1 MHVDA
6 TAKNINTI
14 INNFRRKTMPL
25 IDVHVIK
32 NVFNSAQKKEI
43 IEKMTETMVQIEG
56 EALRGV
62 TWVRIN
68 EINEGDWAI
77 GGQQLTAAA
86 VHAMQKG

>member
-1 MHVDA
+1 
-6 TAKNINTI
+6 
-14 INNFRRKTMPL
+14 MPL

-32 NVFNSAQKKEI
+32 NVFNDDQKKEI
-43 IEKMTETMVQIEG
+43 ITKVTNTMVEIEG

-62 TWVRIN
+62 TWVRIK

-86 VHAMQKG
+86 VHSMQMADA

>member
-1 MHVDA
+1 
-6 TAKNINTI
+6 
-14 INNFRRKTMPL
+14 MPL

-32 NVFNSAQKKEI
+32 DVFDQAQKKEI
-43 IEKMTETMVQIEG
+43 IEKITNTMVEIEG

-62 TWVRIN
+62 TWVRIR
-68 EINEGDWAI
+68 ETNEGDWAI